1 MRQHDHQFKDKN
13 KLAEKILNNDELF
26 YILYILDDESFE
38 EYLNSRSE

>member
-1 MRQHDHQFKDKN
+1 MDKHQQFN
-13 KLAEKILNNDELF
+13 KKGELAEKILNNDELF